1 MQYKILCKDFEGL
14 KWYDSENEIWILL
27 DQPETPA
34 TFEEYGSD
42 EFLSDNGLND
52 NYDVLIY
59 DPLNEVSEV
68 NIDVTPP
75 KQTVT
80 YTITSKMVVDDI
92 VYDYESP
99 QGLYDIN
106 FKMKRKRMNNNW
118 VYTITTTL
126 EKLSVTDRI
135 CTVYAANA
143 TSN

>member
-14 KWYDSENEIWILL
+14 KWYDSENEIWTLL